1 MQKKIWKKSIC
12 AVLSTLLVLSSAT
25 SFTAF
30 AADEET
36 DAAPSAEEFFSSE
49 QEFNFDESDPMVSRA
64 DLGAS
69 DDDSIWYFGEDIY
82 IWRGRHEI
90 VRRSLDSGEEETIYT
105 DSEVLDEVFLEPR
118 LAYIMKKDTI
128 YRLYIPTRQLEPVFT
143 DSALERFYPISNLK
157 IGVYLTNP
165 EWTRY
170 LEETGDTENEHGIPE
185 RFEYIVNLATGEKT
199 EVIGYGGEE
208 TDAIF
213 PRLSYG
219 SYTSGTYFTK
229 NGSACNAAN
238 GKKCHSAGVCTWD
251 ANSVNASKCNCKIY
265 DGAIQCLGYAKYVYA
280 QNNSKKWGSATSYT
294 YKTDKEDE
302 KKQAEA
308 GLKKFVE
315 GLKTGSHIRIDSKH
329 SVIVTSTGVT
339 GFNTIEANADG
350 ASCKVT
356 TRLHRYS
363 DIVEKGQTIS
373 QGVVIAPCDSVHKKE
388 NL

>member
-64 DLGAS
+64 ALAVS
-69 DDDSIWYFGEDIY
+69 DDDSVWYFGTDAY
-82 IWRGRHEI
+82 IWRGGHEI

-199 EVIGYGGEE
+199 ETIGYRG
-208 TDAIF
+208 
-213 PRLSYG
+213 
-219 SYTSGTYFTK
+219 
-229 NGSACNAAN
+229 
-238 GKKCHSAGVCTWD
+238 
-251 ANSVNASKCNCKIY
+251 
-265 DGAIQCLGYAKYVYA
+265 
-280 QNNSKKWGSATSYT
+280 
-294 YKTDKEDE
+294 
-302 KKQAEA
+302 
-308 GLKKFVE
+308 E
-315 GLKTGSHIRIDSKH
+315 GLELPIWF
-329 SVIVTSTGVT
+329 SVICRMVATALIPDLT
-339 GFNTIEANADG
+339 
-350 ASCKVT
+350 
-356 TRLHRYS
+356 
-363 DIVEKGQTIS
+363 
-373 QGVVIAPCDSVHKKE
+373 
-388 NL
+388 

>member
-1 MQKKIWKKSIC
+1 MQKKIWKKSLC

-170 LEETGDTENEHGIPE
+170 LEETGDTENEHGIPGK
-185 RFEYIVNLATGEKT
+185 FEYIVDLATGEKT
-199 EVIGYGGEE
+199 EVIETWGEE
-208 TDAIF
+208 IDATF
-213 PRLSYG
+213 PIQDFHMAAILLEHILQKMEALAMRQTG
-219 SYTSGTYFTK
+219 K
-229 NGSACNAAN
+229 NVTLLESAH
-238 GKKCHSAGVCTWD
+238 GM
-251 ANSVNASKCNCKIY
+251 
-265 DGAIQCLGYAKYVYA
+265 
-280 QNNSKKWGSATSYT
+280 
-294 YKTDKEDE
+294 
-302 KKQAEA
+302 
-308 GLKKFVE
+308 
-315 GLKTGSHIRIDSKH
+315 RI
-329 SVIVTSTGVT
+329 
-339 GFNTIEANADG
+339 A
-350 ASCKVT
+350 
-356 TRLHRYS
+356 
-363 DIVEKGQTIS
+363 
-373 QGVVIAPCDSVHKKE
+373 
-388 NL
+388 

>member
-30 AADEET
+30 AADKET

-82 IWRGRHEI
+82 IQRGRHEI

-105 DSEVLDEVFLEPR
+105 DSEGMDQVVLEPR

-170 LEETGDTENEHGIPE
+170 LEETGDTENEHGIPGK
-185 RFEYIVNLATGEKT
+185 FEYIVDLATGEKT
-199 EVIGYGGEE
+199 EVIETWGEE
-208 TDAIF
+208 IDATF
-213 PRLSYG
+213 PIQD
-219 SYTSGTYFTK
+219 FHM
-229 NGSACNAAN
+229 AAILLEHILQ
-238 GKKCHSAGVCTWD
+238 KM
-251 ANSVNASKCNCKIY
+251 
-265 DGAIQCLGYAKYVYA
+265 
-280 QNNSKKWGSATSYT
+280 
-294 YKTDKEDE
+294 
-302 KKQAEA
+302 EA
-308 GLKKFVE
+308 LAMR
-315 GLKTGSHIRIDSKH
+315 KTGKNVTLLESAHGMRI
-329 SVIVTSTGVT
+329 
-339 GFNTIEANADG
+339 A
-350 ASCKVT
+350 
-356 TRLHRYS
+356 
-363 DIVEKGQTIS
+363 
-373 QGVVIAPCDSVHKKE
+373 
-388 NL
+388 

>member
-49 QEFNFDESDPMVSRA
+49 QEFNFDESDPTTSRA
-64 DLGAS
+64 ALAAS
-69 DDDSIWYFGEDIY
+69 EDDSIWYFGTDVY
-82 IWRGRHEI
+82 IWRDGHEI

-185 RFEYIVNLATGEKT
+185 RFEYIVNLVTGGKT
-199 EVIGYGGEE
+199 ETIGYRG
-208 TDAIF
+208 
-213 PRLSYG
+213 
-219 SYTSGTYFTK
+219 
-229 NGSACNAAN
+229 
-238 GKKCHSAGVCTWD
+238 
-251 ANSVNASKCNCKIY
+251 
-265 DGAIQCLGYAKYVYA
+265 
-280 QNNSKKWGSATSYT
+280 
-294 YKTDKEDE
+294 
-302 KKQAEA
+302 
-308 GLKKFVE
+308 E
-315 GLKTGSHIRIDSKH
+315 GLELPIWF
-329 SVIVTSTGVT
+329 SVICRMVATALIPDLT
-339 GFNTIEANADG
+339 
-350 ASCKVT
+350 
-356 TRLHRYS
+356 
-363 DIVEKGQTIS
+363 
-373 QGVVIAPCDSVHKKE
+373 
-388 NL
+388 